1 MTAFKAKV
9 KADFPSAFCIH
20 DGLQWSVW
28 VHKAFFGSGK
38 TAFAAW
44 VDAWRNIGNAKERAR
59 K

>member
-1 MTAFKAKV
+1 MTAFKEKV

-44 VDAWRNIGNAKERAR
+44 VDAWRNIEAKNS
-59 K
+59 